1 MSCYER
7 ARYRGYSTS
16 PAAAWRMV
24 ATLEYQS
31 RETEDWFET
40 DAYWLCHAI
49 KEAAGKKMAEDL
61 VSVENRQWS

>member
-40 DAYWLCHAI
+40 DA
-49 KEAAGKKMAEDL
+49 
-61 VSVENRQWS
+61 